1 MISAQSTKV
10 VQVVPPGAIVDDTSF
25 VASVLDTIGFAYA
38 TLLVLLGGTD
48 IAMAALKV
56 QESDEADDNFTDVT
70 GLVFGTSKNIAGST
84 STLPSADN
92 DNDVFVF
99 DVNLLG
105 RKRYLKLVATA
116 GNGSTGTY
124 LACLAIL
131 SRAAESPVTAAER
144 GAEQILR
151 V

>member
-1 MISAQSTKV
+1 MISAQSIKFV
-10 VQVVPPGAIVDDTSF
+10 PIVPPGAIVDDTSF
-25 VASVLDTIGFAYA
+25 VASVLDTLGFAYA
-38 TLLVLLGGTD
+38 TLPVQLGGTD
-48 IAMAALKV
+48 IAMTALKV
-56 QESDEADDNFTDVT
+56 QESDEADDNFTDVS
-70 GLVFGTSKNIAGST
+70 GLVFGTSKNITGST